1 MELQVYYPRQQH
13 QNDGSFWRD
22 ESLTLELRSRR
33 VGRQSL
39 GTRRIRR
46 HLSWRCAME
55 TCHSQFDC
63 RWRPDDGGSNRGPW
77 AQVTPDCCRLVS
89 LADRYQNLRQ
99 PLRTHLLRTSGWP
112 FTDQFVRSAI
122 VLSPDFILQYVF
134 LFDYKRSSKI
144 LRNQIKTLI
153 KNEMFV

>member
-1 MELQVYYPRQQH
+1 MEVRLYYPKQLH
-13 QNDGSFWRD
+13 QNDGSFWRE

-77 AQVTPDCCRLVS
+77 AHETPDCCRLVS
-89 LADRYQNLRQ
+89 PADRYLTSDSLYAPTEGFWMIFHRSV
-99 PLRTHLLRTSGWP
+99 RTISDCSVSWFY
-112 FTDQFVRSAI
+112 FTISCFVW
-122 VLSPDFILQYVF
+122 L
-134 LFDYKRSSKI
+134 
-144 LRNQIKTLI
+144 
-153 KNEMFV
+153 

>member
-1 MELQVYYPRQQH
+1 MELQLYYPKQQH
-13 QNDGSFWRD
+13 QNDGSFRRE
-22 ESLTLELRSRR
+22 ESLTLELRRRR
-33 VGRQSL
+33 VGKQSL

-77 AQVTPDCCRLVS
+77 AQVTPDCWRLVS
-89 LADRYQNLRQ
+89 PADRYLNLRQ
-99 PLRTHLLRTSGWP
+99 PLRTYWGLLDDLSQISSY
-112 FTDQFVRSAI
+112 DQRLFC
-122 VLSPDFILQYVF
+122 LLILFVF

-153 KNEMFV
+153 KNEMFVYNFG